1 MGEAASTGNVS
12 SWDSRHCCSSCHGT
26 CVCVFVCLCVL
37 LYLFSACFVVSFVLC
52 FSLSQTQNPC
62 AWGRFTLEWRMM
74 EERLGMEHAR
84 PMAYV
89 MLWVMWCIWSGVCEN
104 ICAGLVFVHMCLY
117 GGVMCGCV
125 CRMFW
130 GEVPPSCDVKKA
142 VLETHGLDFR
152 VTPQPAPY
160 GVGAHFSPV
169 ADYAMEC
176 APPRTGTQDTQETET
191 GTGPIFATR
200 DIVLAFVLCGTSVA
214 LGAQKDV
221 DSKIKQPP
229 RVLQPSSPGFGS
241 SYDSV
246 TVRCSFLYPRS
257 QVHWY
262 PLLVCLGF
270 PSPAP
275 PPPPFFLT
283 GPRCSART

>member
-1 MGEAASTGNVS
+1 
-12 SWDSRHCCSSCHGT
+12 
-26 CVCVFVCLCVL
+26 
-37 LYLFSACFVVSFVLC
+37 
-52 FSLSQTQNPC
+52 
-62 AWGRFTLEWRMM
+62 
-74 EERLGMEHAR
+74 
-84 PMAYV
+84 
-89 MLWVMWCIWSGVCEN
+89 
-104 ICAGLVFVHMCLY
+104 
-117 GGVMCGCV
+117 
-125 CRMFW
+125 MFW
-130 GEVPPSCDVKKA
+130 GAVPPSCDVKKA

-176 APPRTGTQDTQETET
+176 APLRTGTQDTQETET

-246 TVRCSFLYPRS
+246 TVRCFFLYPRS
-257 QVHWY
+257 HVHWY

-275 PPPPFFLT
+275 PFPPPTLLPFSDRAALQCEDMT
-283 GPRCSART
+283 VPSMSCTDSPWPIPRLLSPSRSVLSKSSVHPCVACLKLRWLKGFWIMGFHDNRFRFQWQ